1 LLRSGLLRMNTDMDT
16 PLKPISTAAIS
27 IRPAESGDR
36 AAIAEL
42 LSASRLVPLDETAQ
56 FGPQYAVAVN
66 GNGLVGV
73 AGYERY
79 GSDILL
85 RSVAV
90 SEPWR
95 STGIGARLTADRLA
109 HASAQGCVTAYL
121 LTDTARGYWER
132 HGFSKID
139 RQAAPEAITHSHEW
153 SAACPASATAMFRR
167 LTER

>member
-1 LLRSGLLRMNTDMDT
+1 MNTDMDT
-16 PLKPISTAAIS
+16 PSKPISAAAIS

-36 AAIAEL
+36 ATIVEL

-56 FGPQYAVAVN
+56 FGPQYAVAVD
-66 GNGLVGV
+66 GDGMLVGV

-79 GSDILL
+79 GTDILL

-90 SEPWR
+90 AVPWR

-109 HASAQGCVTAYL
+109 HASAQGCVGAYL

-132 HGFSKID
+132 HGVD
-139 RQAAPEAITHSHEW
+139 PRT
-153 SAACPASATAMFRR
+153 ATSS
-167 LTER
+167 

>member
-1 LLRSGLLRMNTDMDT
+1 MNTNMDT
-16 PLKPISTAAIS
+16 PSKPVTAAAIS

-36 AAIAEL
+36 GAIAEL
-42 LSASRLVPLDETAQ
+42 LSANKLVPLDETAQ

-66 GNGLVGV
+66 GDGHLVGV

-79 GSDILL
+79 GTDILL

-109 HASAQGCVTAYL
+109 HAKAEGWGAAYL

-132 HGFSKID
+132 HGFSQID
-139 RQAAPEAITHSHEW
+139 RQAAPEPITRSHEW
-153 SAACPASATAMFRR
+153 SAACPLSATAMFHS
-167 LTER
+167 LLES